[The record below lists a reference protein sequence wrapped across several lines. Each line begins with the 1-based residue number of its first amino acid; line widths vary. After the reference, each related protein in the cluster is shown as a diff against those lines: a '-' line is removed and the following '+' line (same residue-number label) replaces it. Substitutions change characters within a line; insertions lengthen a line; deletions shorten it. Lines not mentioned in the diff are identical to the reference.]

1 MLVVGLTG
9 DVGAGKSTV
18 SAFWE
23 TRGAHLI
30 DADRIVS
37 DLWASHPFRRDAA
50 ARWGDGI
57 LVGDRGVDR
66 DKIAS
71 IVFENPVEY
80 RWLCE
85 SLHPIVRRV
94 MENRICSL
102 NGWVVADIPLLFEG
116 GVPWW
121 VDTTVYVTAPFETRV
136 ERNRHR
142 NWTVEELRRREKH
155 LLPRSTKMKLADQVL
170 DNANDMQLLLEKA
183 REIGVKFSA
192 MASCVEIELICSRS
206 ETAEDMARTLV
217 SDRLATDVLFY
228 DALQVADGCSRI
240 LKCKALAGALTEIKE
255 AARSSGCQLYSV
267 KSLRGVDMQTLLKL
281 MGARRS

>member
-23 TRGAHLI
+23 SEGAHLI

-37 DLWASHPFRRDAA
+37 DLWASHPFRREAA
-50 ARWGDGI
+50 ARWGEEI
-57 LVGDRGVDR
+57 LVGDRGIDR

-71 IVFENPVEY
+71 IVFENPLEY
-80 RWLCE
+80 RWLCD
-85 SLHPIVRRV
+85 SLHPVVRRV

-102 NGWVVADIPLLFEG
+102 DGWVVADIPLLFEG

-136 ERNRHR
+136 ERNSNR
-142 NWTVEELRRREKH
+142 NWTAGELRRREKH
-155 LLPRSTKMKLADQVL
+155 LLPQSTKIKLADEVL

-183 REIGVKFSA
+183 RDIGITHSA
-192 MASCVEIELICSRS
+192 MASCVEIEIICSQN
-206 ETAEDMARTLV
+206 ETAEDLARTLI
-217 SDRLATDVLFY
+217 SGGLAADVLFC
-228 DALQVADGCSRI
+228 DAIQAAAGSSRI
-240 LKCKALAGALTEIKE
+240 LRCKALACALNDIEE
-255 AARSSGCQLYSV
+255 AARNAGRPLYSV
-267 KSLRGVDMQTLLKL
+267 KSIRRVDMRTLVKL
-281 MGARRS
+281 TGARRP